1 MFCAV
6 QGYGQT
12 NDNDWLL
19 KEYTKLQN
27 ENKRLM
33 KDSTNLQNE
42 NKRLIKDSTNL
53 QNEIN
58 SSVSKIDSLKKEF
71 EALNKKYSNNAKKKE
86 SLDKIIEGLKTKID
100 GLEKSTLKKENSKL
114 KVEISN
120 LENASLKKDSTYS
133 KEKLTYENSI
143 NVLSEELKT
152 QKQGMQII
160 RNQLMDFYN
169 KPFEELVGITSLNTI
184 KRDLKILENEPIQK
198 KIKSIQFY
206 HESKLALSEKYNE
219 IRVKEI
225 LDQLNSLEKNEA
237 NKKLIEHLVSYKY
250 RYQFLQEAL
259 AEIIRVDL
267 EEGERENNKLI
278 RPIKFEK
285 VIRPLTAYF
294 DAYKTN
300 FFEYPYLNDIIIEII
315 QKKENNVDADLN
327 YLLQRF

>member
-1 MFCAV
+1 MFCAL

-58 SSVSKIDSLKKEF
+58 SSVSKIDSLKKVIED
-71 EALNKKYSNNAKKKE
+71 LNKEYSKNAGKKE
-86 SLDKIIEGLKTKID
+86 RLEKKID
-100 GLEKSTLKKENSKL
+100 ELEKSPLKTENSKL

-184 KRDLKILENEPIQK
+184 QRDLKILENEPIQK
-198 KIKSIQFY
+198 KLKSIQIY

-250 RYQFLQEAL
+250 RNQFLQEAL
-259 AEIIRVDL
+259 AEIIKVDL

-285 VIRPLTAYF
+285 VISPLTAYF

-300 FFEYPYLNDIIIEII
+300 FFEYPYLNDIIVEII